1 MKRWPSDRS
10 TMQGSRFRRDPSV
23 FPRLTWGNAS
33 RFIPRIS
40 RDERQ
45 IVAGG
50 CIWLRLV
57 TSTRHEI
64 GKHKPRSGLVFRGR
78 SGGRGIRTH
87 GDVAATMVFKTIA
100 IGH

>member
-1 MKRWPSDRS
+1 MKRWPPDRS

-23 FPRLTWGNAS
+23 FRRSTWGNAS
-33 RFIPRIS
+33 RSIPRIS
-40 RDERQ
+40 RDQRQ
-45 IVAGG
+45 MAAAG
-50 CIWLRLV
+50 CIWLRSGRV
-57 TSTRHEI
+57 RDM
-64 GKHKPRSGLVFRGR
+64 RSVRIIRGQDPFSEVS

>member
-1 MKRWPSDRS
+1 MKRWLPDRS
-10 TMQGSRFRRDPSV
+10 TLQRSRFRRDPSV
-23 FPRLTWGNAS
+23 FSKLTWANAS

-40 RDERQ
+40 RDQRQ
-45 IVAGG
+45 AAAVG
-50 CIWLRLV
+50 CIWLRSV
-57 TSTRHEI
+57 TSLLREPS
-64 GKHKPRSGLVFRGR
+64 GHKPRSNLFSEVR